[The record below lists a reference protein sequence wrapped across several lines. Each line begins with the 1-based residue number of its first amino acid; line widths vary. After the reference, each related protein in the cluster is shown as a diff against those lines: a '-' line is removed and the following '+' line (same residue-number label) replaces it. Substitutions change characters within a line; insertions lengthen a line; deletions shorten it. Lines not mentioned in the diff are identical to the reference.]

1 MPVKKVCVITG
12 GTSGIGLCTA
22 QAMLEKGYTV
32 YELSRRAEGA
42 PGMKHIM
49 ADVTKEETLAAAV
62 QEILKQ
68 EDHIDVLIN
77 NAGFGISGAVEFTK
91 TEDAQHQLD
100 VNFFGMV
107 RMNRQVL
114 PVMRRQCHGRI
125 VNLSSVAGA
134 IPIPFQTYYSA
145 SKAAINSY
153 TMALANEVKPFGI
166 QVCCVQPGDIRTGFT
181 AAREK
186 NPEGDDVYGGR
197 IARSVAGME
206 RARRGQKERPAHQY
220 HRPAIQI
227 LLLPRQNPPGQN
239 AELAGR
245 TDLRKIKT
253 KYIKKRF
260 GTRKMPEA
268 FLILQKSPAGGPAGE
283 KLQKLITPRCS
294 SKIFR
299 PIRIRMMP
307 PASSAFAL

>member
-1 MPVKKVCVITG
+1 MTPVKKVCVITG

-134 IPIPFQTYYSA
+134 I
-145 SKAAINSY
+145 
-153 TMALANEVKPFGI
+153 
-166 QVCCVQPGDIRTGFT
+166 RTGFT

-206 RARRGQKERPAHQY
+206 RDEQNGMAPEKAGAFIAHV
-220 HRPAIQI
+220 A
-227 LLLPRQNPPGQN
+227 
-239 AELAGR
+239 
-245 TDLRKIKT
+245 D
-253 KYIKKRF
+253 KK
-260 GTRKMPEA
+260 
-268 FLILQKSPAGGPAGE
+268 SV
-283 KLQKLITPRCS
+283 
-294 SKIFR
+294 R
-299 PIRIRMMP
+299 PINTIGLQYKFFCFLVKIL
-307 PASSAFAL
+307 PAKTLNWLVGLIYAR